1 MRKSGDQADYPKTIK
16 NGSVVVKIYRIKHPS
31 TASGFVFAVSYVTPR
46 GRKMQQ
52 FAAEE
57 DALEEARLKAAQ
69 LSEGRTDAVE
79 LTRADHEELM
89 AARELCGSVPL
100 RMALQEWRHAHELT
114 NGQIL
119 PAAKAWAA
127 KTTADFTRIDVA
139 KAIDAFIAAKD
150 KAGKQGER
158 TYRSK
163 LNPLKTVFKER
174 YLDSITV
181 SEFTAYLER
190 YDDAVTRNDFRKR
203 TVALCRWA
211 QKHAYLPRGAA
222 LEIEATERAAEKKT
236 KIGILTPTV
245 FGQLLRFFREEHREY
260 LAPLVLAGF
269 CGIRADE
276 IHGKR
281 DDNREERQVWE
292 DIHLKRKFAQVTNAK
307 TNTASWRIVPLCPAA
322 IEWLELCPEQKG
334 PVCEP
339 AAMERV
345 RALAIEAGFEL
356 PENCFRHSFISYRI
370 AVTGDKPKV
379 ATEAGNSVG
388 EIDHRYRVPIPE
400 DQGKAWFAMTPAK
413 AAKLP
418 AIPRPSPAEAPRQ
431 TPPGLPAS

>member
-1 MRKSGDQADYPKTIK
+1 MPAAPEYPRIIK
-16 NGSVVVKIYRIKHPS
+16 NGSVVVKVYRAKQKT
-31 TASGFVFAVSYVTPR
+31 TATGWVYVLAWVSGKR
-46 GRKMQQ
+46 RRLQQ
-52 FAAEE
+52 FA
-57 DALEEARLKAAQ
+57 DEAKAME
-69 LSEGRTDAVE
+69 EGRIKASQLAEGRQEVADM
-79 LTRADHEELM
+79 TRSDRDDLV
-89 AARELCGSVPL
+89 AARELCGDVPFL
-100 RMALQEWRHAHELT
+100 SALEEWRKARE
-114 NGQIL
+114 
-119 PAAKAWAA
+119 AAGSNLMAAAEAWGARH
-127 KTTADFTRIDVA
+127 TTRFTSIKVADAV
-139 KAIDAFIAAKD
+139 DAFIAAKE

-163 LNPLKTVFKER
+163 LKPLADYFKDCS
-174 YLDSITV
+174 LDSITV
-181 SEFTAYLER
+181 NELTAYLER

-203 TVALCRWA
+203 TVALYRWA
-211 QKHAYLPRGAA
+211 QRHGYLPKHAA

-236 KIGILTPTV
+236 KIGILTPIL
-245 FGQLLRFFREEHREY
+245 FGQLLHFFHESHPAY

-269 CGIRADE
+269 CGIRSDE

-281 DDNREERQVWE
+281 DDNREKRQMWE

-307 TNTASWRIVPLCPAA
+307 TNTASWRIVPLCAAA
-322 IEWLELCPEQKG
+322 IEWLQFCPEQKG

-388 EIDHRYRVPIPE
+388 EIDRRYRVPIPE

-413 AAKLP
+413 AAKLLD
-418 AIPRPSPAEAPRQ
+418 IPRSSPADAPRR
-431 TPPGLPAS
+431 TPPTLPAS